1 MPTPGD
7 INVVFPPLSG
17 GEEAGFNDAGI
28 EQFLRDQVQSLVR
41 EITQNSTD
49 APITK
54 GAKVRVEFHLLEIP
68 ADKLPFI
75 KGLHEHANACL
86 EYVSTDARKAKE
98 AKAIAFFKKATK
110 VTSQQKIRCLLIR
123 DFNTTG
129 LIGNDD
135 DESGRWHTL
144 VKTRGSS
151 NKTSADSGGSFG
163 IGKNAP
169 FACSALRTVIYG
181 TRSSDG
187 SAWQGKCLL
196 ITHLDPEKKVK
207 TQGVGFI
214 GKVDGESQL
223 AIRDGSMPCAEMKRS
238 DKEFGTDI
246 LIVGFEHD
254 NWVDQLAGAA
264 VKHFWPALSK
274 DKVSFVVQD
283 HPKNLKRL
291 IDKDTLDTELGLL
304 VKNKPIDLGDFET
317 RYVGIYKSDPISLE
331 VKHLGPC
338 NFYLNIGGQHDH
350 TRKVCCFRNNKMVIE
365 YMSIH
370 KGGNY
375 SAVFE
380 CENEKGSSLLK
391 NMEPP
396 RHDEWLKGQPQ
407 EDKEMYAELYDD
419 LRAKMREQIDSR
431 LRKLIK
437 ETTDPDDID
446 LNVDGGDTDGLE
458 GLAPLKINIKDKK
471 QKITIPKKS
480 MPKNLKDG
488 MENRTGKNGGGNTPM
503 GKGQAG
509 LATKGEKIV
518 AHGLRCLLNSRNAS
532 SCTYRIPL
540 PKDTPLGP
548 TTIRVQAIGFDGI
561 TMEVEINNPP
571 DGIITLNGN
580 ESSVEIEVKGE
591 SMALQATFTQKPA
604 TK

>member
-1 MPTPGD
+1 MTMKRPQK
-7 INVVFPPLSG
+7 ISVHFPPLSG

-49 APITK
+49 APMAKK
-54 GAKVRVEFHLLEIP
+54 GQVRVEFHLLEIST
-68 ADKLPFI
+68 DDLPFI

-86 EYVSTDARKAKE
+86 EYVCTEARKNKE
-98 AKAIAFFKKATK
+98 AKAIAFFKRAAKI
-110 VTSQQKIRCLLIR
+110 TSQQKIRCLLIR

-129 LIGNDD
+129 LVGADD
-135 DESGRWHTL
+135 DESGKWHTL

-151 NKTSADSGGSFG
+151 NKSNADSGGSFG

-187 SAWQGKCLL
+187 QAWQGKSLL
-196 ITHLDPEKKVK
+196 ITHLDPAKRTK

-214 GKVDGESQL
+214 GKVDGDSQL
-223 AIRDGSMPCAEMKRS
+223 AIRDGSMPCAEMNREAH
-238 DKEFGTDI
+238 EFGTDI

-274 DKVSFVVQD
+274 DKVSFVVKD
-283 HPKNLKRL
+283 HPKKIERI

-304 VKNKPIDLGDFET
+304 VKNKPIDLGDFEE
-317 RYVGIYKSDPISLE
+317 RYVSIYKSEPIPLQ

-350 TRKVCCFRNNKMVIE
+350 TRKVCYFRNNKMVIN

-407 EDKEMYAELYDD
+407 EDTEMYAELYDD
-419 LRAKMREQIDSR
+419 LRAKMRDQIDAH
-431 LRKLIK
+431 LKKLIK

-446 LNVDGGDTDGLE
+446 LNTEGGDTDGQE
-458 GLAPLKINIKDKK
+458 GLAPKKINVQDRK
-471 QKITIPKKS
+471 QKITIQKKRKPK
-480 MPKNLKDG
+480 
-488 MENRTGKNGGGNTPM
+488 GKKGGGGGGGGGNGKPPT
-503 GKGQAG
+503 GKGPSGGGAQ
-509 LATKGEKIV
+509 GEKV
-518 AHGLRCLLNSRNAS
+518 VGHSLRCLLSARNGS

-540 PKDTPLGP
+540 PKALPAGA
-548 TTIRVQAIGFDGI
+548 TTISVEAIGFDGSNMDIEI
-561 TMEVEINNPP
+561 TNPP
-571 DGIITLNGN
+571 NGVIQLSGT
-580 ESSVEIEVKGE
+580 EQSVQIEVRGG
-591 SMALQATFTQKPA
+591 SMALQATLTQKPA
-604 TK
+604 AK

>member
-1 MPTPGD
+1 MPKAED

-49 APITK
+49 ASITK
-54 GAKVRVEFHLLEIP
+54 DARVRVEFNLLEIP
-68 ADKLPFI
+68 AENLPFI

-86 EYVSTDARKAKE
+86 EYVSTEAKKGKE
-98 AKAIAFFKKATK
+98 AKAIAFFKRAVK
-110 VTSQQKIRCLLIR
+110 VTSQPKIRCLLIR

-129 LIGNDD
+129 LIGADD
-135 DESGRWHTL
+135 DESGKWHTL

-151 NKTSADSGGSFG
+151 NKSNADSGGSFG

-169 FACSALRTVIYG
+169 FACSALRTVVYG
-181 TRSSDG
+181 TLSSDG
-187 SAWQGKCLL
+187 PAWQGKSLL
-196 ITHLDPEKKVK
+196 ITHLDPSKKVK

-223 AIRDGSMPCAEMKRS
+223 AIRDGSMPCIEMKRE
-238 DKEFGTDI
+238 DNEFGTDI
-246 LIVGFEHD
+246 LIVGFEHE
-254 NWVDQLAGAA
+254 NWVDQLSGAA
-264 VKHFWPALSK
+264 VKHFWPALLK

-283 HPKNLKRL
+283 HIKGSIRV
-291 IDKDTLDTELGLL
+291 IDKNSLDVELGRL
-304 VKNKPIDLGDFET
+304 VKHTPIDLGDFDV
-317 RYVGIYKSDPISLE
+317 RYVDIYKDEPTELE
-331 VKHLGPC
+331 VKHLGKC
-338 NFYLNIGGQHDH
+338 KFYLRIGGQHEH

-380 CENEKGSSLLK
+380 CDNEKGSSLLK

-407 EDKEMYAELYDD
+407 EDKKMYEELYDD
-419 LRAKMREQIDSR
+419 LRSKMREQIDTH
-431 LRKLIK
+431 LKKLIK

-446 LNVDGGDTDGLE
+446 LNTEGGGTEGQE
-458 GLAPLKINIKDKK
+458 GLAPSKVNVIDRK
-471 QKITIPKKS
+471 QKITIPKKQ
-480 MPKNLKDG
+480 KLKKAKKAEVQKTG
-488 MENRTGKNGGGNTPM
+488 TRTGVKPPPSRGSTGGNA
-503 GKGQAG
+503 Q
-509 LATKGEKIV
+509 GEKV
-518 AHGLRCLLNSRNAS
+518 VGDSLRCLLNARNDS

-540 PKDTPLGP
+540 PKGIPAGE
-548 TTIRVQAIGFDGI
+548 TTISVEAIGFDGSNMDIEI
-561 TMEVEINNPP
+561 TNPKN
-571 DGIITLNGN
+571 GVVKLNGT
-580 ESSVEIEVKGE
+580 ELTVQIEVRGG
-591 SMALQATFTQKPA
+591 SMALQATLTQKPA
-604 TK
+604 AK

>member
-1 MPTPGD
+1 MKRQQK
-7 INVVFPPLSG
+7 ISVHFPPLSG

-49 APITK
+49 APLSK
-54 GAKVRVEFHLLEIP
+54 GGQVRVEFHLLEIP
-68 ADKLPFI
+68 AEKLPFI
-75 KGLHEHANACL
+75 KGLHEHVNACL
-86 EYVSTDARKAKE
+86 DYVNTPARRTKE
-98 AKAIAFFKKATK
+98 AKAIAFFKKATRI
-110 VTSQQKIRCLLIR
+110 TSQDKIRCLLIR

-129 LIGNDD
+129 LAGADD
-135 DESGRWHTL
+135 DESGKWHTL

-151 NKTSADSGGSFG
+151 NKSNADSGGSFG

-187 SAWQGKCLL
+187 SAWQGKSLL
-196 ITHLDPEKKVK
+196 ITHYDPAKKAK

-223 AIRDGSMPCAEMKRS
+223 AVRDGSMPCAEMNRE
-238 DKEFGTDI
+238 DDEFGTDI
-246 LIVGFEHD
+246 LIVGFEHE

-274 DKVSFVVQD
+274 DKVSFVIQD
-283 HPKNLKRL
+283 HPKKIKRI
-291 IDKDTLDTELGLL
+291 IDKGRLDDELGLL
-304 VKNKPIDLGDFET
+304 INKKPIDLGDFEVS
-317 RYVGIYKSDPISLE
+317 YVEIYKSDPIHLDI
-331 VKHLGPC
+331 KHLGPC
-338 NFYLNIGGQHDH
+338 KFYLNIGGQHDH

-380 CENEKGSSLLK
+380 CENERGSSLLK

-407 EDKEMYAELYDD
+407 EDKEMYEELYDD
-419 LRAKMREQIDSR
+419 LREKMRDQIDAH
-431 LRKLIK
+431 LKKLIK

-446 LNVDGGDTDGLE
+446 LNTEGGDTDGQE
-458 GLAPLKINIKDKK
+458 GLAPKKINVQDRK
-471 QKITIPKKS
+471 QKITIQKKRKPKVK
-480 MPKNLKDG
+480 KVG
-488 MENRTGKNGGGNTPM
+488 GGGGGGGGGNPPP
-503 GKGQAG
+503 GKGQNGGRAQ
-509 LATKGEKIV
+509 GEKV
-518 AHGLRCLLNSRNAS
+518 VGHSLRCLLRARNSS

-540 PKDTPLGP
+540 PKALPAGA
-548 TTIRVQAIGFDGI
+548 TTISVEAIGFDGSNMDIEI
-561 TMEVEINNPP
+561 TNPP
-571 DGIITLNGN
+571 KGVIQLVGS
-580 ESSVEIEVKGE
+580 EQSVEIEVRGG
-591 SMALQATFTQKPA
+591 SMALQATLTQKPA
-604 TK
+604 AK

>member
-1 MPTPGD
+1 MPKPKD
-7 INVVFPPLSG
+7 IKVVFPPLSG

-68 ADKLPFI
+68 TDELPFI
-75 KGLHEHANACL
+75 KELHKHARACHDYL
-86 EYVSTDARKAKE
+86 NTEARRAKE
-98 AKAIAFFKKATK
+98 AKALAFFDKAIKT
-110 VTSQQKIRCLLIR
+110 TSQEKVRCLLIR

-129 LIGNDD
+129 LIGADD

-151 NKTSADSGGSFG
+151 NKSNVDSGGSFG

-181 TRSSDG
+181 TMSSDG
-187 SAWQGKCLL
+187 PAWQGKSLL
-196 ITHLDPEKKVK
+196 ITHLDPDKNLK

-214 GKVDGESQL
+214 GKVEGESQL
-223 AIRDGSMPCAEMKRS
+223 AIRDGSMPCAEMARKS
-238 DKEFGTDI
+238 DEFGTDI
-246 LIVGFEHD
+246 LVVGFEHE

-264 VKHFWPALSK
+264 VKHFWPALTK

-283 HPKNLKRL
+283 HTKNIKRI
-291 IDKDTLDTELGLL
+291 IDKDTLNAELGLL
-304 VKNKPIDLGDFET
+304 TTKKPIDLGDFDL
-317 RYVGIYKSDPISLE
+317 RYVGIYMIDPIPLV
-331 VKHLGPC
+331 VKHLGAC
-338 NFYLNIGGQHDH
+338 KFYLNIGGQYDH

-380 CENEKGSSLLK
+380 CENERGSSLLK

-419 LRAKMREQIDSR
+419 LRAKMREQIDAH
-431 LRKLIK
+431 LKNLIK
-437 ETTDPDDID
+437 KTTDPDDID
-446 LNVDGGDTDGLE
+446 LHTEGGDTDGLE
-458 GLAPLKINIKDKK
+458 GLAPKKINVKERK
-471 QKITIPKKS
+471 QKITIQKKRKPKKS
-480 MPKNLKDG
+480 
-488 MENRTGKNGGGNTPM
+488 KNGGGQGGGNPPHK
-503 GKGQAG
+503 KG
-509 LATKGEKIV
+509 ATGGGAQGEKV
-518 AHGLRCLLNSRNAS
+518 LGHSLRCLLSARNAS

-540 PKDTPLGP
+540 PKGIPAG
-548 TTIRVQAIGFDGI
+548 TITISVDAIGFDGSNMEIEI
-561 TMEVEINNPP
+561 TNPHK
-571 DGIITLNGN
+571 GVMQLTGA
-580 ESSVEIEVKGE
+580 EQSVEIEVKGG
-591 SMALQATFTQKPA
+591 SMALQATLTQKPSA
-604 TK
+604 K

>member
-1 MPTPGD
+1 MPKPKD
-7 INVVFPPLSG
+7 IKVVFPPLSG

-68 ADKLPFI
+68 TEKLPFV
-75 KGLHEHANACL
+75 KELHKHARACHD
-86 EYVSTDARKAKE
+86 YVNTEARRAKE
-98 AKAIAFFKKATK
+98 AKARAFFDKAIK
-110 VTSQQKIRCLLIR
+110 ITSQDKVRCLLIR

-129 LIGNDD
+129 LVGADD

-151 NKTSADSGGSFG
+151 NKNNVDSGGSFG

-181 TRSSDG
+181 TRSCDG
-187 SAWQGKCLL
+187 PAWQGKSLL
-196 ITHLDPEKKVK
+196 ITHLDPKKKTK

-223 AIRDGSMPCAEMKRS
+223 AIRDGSMPCAEMNRKA
-238 DKEFGTDI
+238 DEFGTDI

-264 VKHFWPALSK
+264 VKHFWPTLSK
-274 DKVSFVVQD
+274 DKVSFVIQD
-283 HPKNLKRL
+283 HPKNIKKI
-291 IDKDTLDTELGLL
+291 IDKESLDAELGLL
-304 VKNKPIDLGDFET
+304 VNKKPIDLGDFEV
-317 RYVGIYKSDPISLE
+317 RYVGIYKSDPIPLE
-331 VKHLGPC
+331 VKHLGHC

-365 YMSIH
+365 YTSIH

-380 CENEKGSSLLK
+380 CENERGSSLLK

-419 LRAKMREQIDSR
+419 LRAKMREQIDAH
-431 LRKLIK
+431 LMKLIK

-446 LNVDGGDTDGLE
+446 LNTEGGDTDGQE
-458 GLAPLKINIKDKK
+458 GLAPKKINVKDQK
-471 QKITIPKKS
+471 QKVTIQKKR
-480 MPKNLKDG
+480 KLKKKEEEKG
-488 MENRTGKNGGGNTPM
+488 GGGVGGGNPRPE
-503 GKGQAG
+503 KGPTGGGA
-509 LATKGEKIV
+509 KGEKV
-518 AHGLRCLLNSRNAS
+518 VGQSLRCLLSTRNSS

-540 PKDTPLGP
+540 PKGVTAGNA
-548 TTIRVQAIGFDGI
+548 TISVEAIGFDGNKMDIEI
-561 TMEVEINNPP
+561 TKPPKGVMELTGTEQ
-571 DGIITLNGN
+571 
-580 ESSVEIEVKGE
+580 SVEIEVEGG
-591 SMALQATFTQKPA
+591 SMALQANITQTTA
-604 TK
+604 AE